1 MSNQNICVCGKIFTF
16 KQSFYRHR
24 KTCSKMTALFNNN
37 IREITRLNEVISSLK
52 HDLELKTHE
61 NLFLKERIDDSK
73 EKDRMIT
80 NAGNIVNKTVGII
93 DFMVK
98 HFSKTPALEE
108 INDFS
113 IIKKADGNEDYNV
126 ADIVIC
132 HFRNNTLHK
141 FLGLIIVAV
150 YKKDDPQLQSIWS
163 TDVER
168 MSYLVRDIIKTDDD
182 EDAIEWIVDKKGIR
196 VREKAIL
203 PMLRFIRS
211 ELRKYI
217 KTAKKNV
224 NSNTIKNM
232 QLATDIIALIGNTS
246 KKGVSELAHRIN
258 KFIANHFFLDK
269 YKVLKLLE

>member
-1 MSNQNICVCGKIFTF
+1 
-16 KQSFYRHR
+16 
-24 KTCSKMTALFNNN
+24 
-37 IREITRLNEVISSLK
+37 
-52 HDLELKTHE
+52 
-61 NLFLKERIDDSK
+61 
-73 EKDRMIT
+73 
-80 NAGNIVNKTVGII
+80 
-93 DFMVK
+93 
-98 HFSKTPALEE
+98 
-108 INDFS
+108 
-113 IIKKADGNEDYNV
+113 
-126 ADIVIC
+126 
-132 HFRNNTLHK
+132 
-141 FLGLIIVAV
+141 
-150 YKKDDPQLQSIWS
+150 
-163 TDVER
+163 